1 MIRTLAPLAGL
12 FIAMLSALP
21 LAAEIT
27 YAGEDAERLKCAT
40 MLSLASNFA
49 RGSGRLSPQQEEMS
63 SASVAHLLDSLPGN
77 GDEKGRAMQA
87 MADRI
92 MAGSTPESL
101 KAEFE
106 KTLPDC
112 GRFF

>member
-1 MIRTLAPLAGL
+1 MIRPIARLACAACT
-12 FIAMLSALP
+12 IAAIAP
-21 LAAEIT
+21 AAAQTVYE
-27 YAGEDAERLKCAT
+27 GEDAERLRCAT

-49 RGSGRLSPQQEEMS
+49 QDDGRLSPEAAAMS
-63 SASVAHLLDSLPGN
+63 AASVAHLLEGLPGSD
-77 GDEKGRAMQA
+77 DEKGRAMQA

-92 MAGSTPESL
+92 MAGSTPEGL

-106 KTLPDC
+106 GTLPAC